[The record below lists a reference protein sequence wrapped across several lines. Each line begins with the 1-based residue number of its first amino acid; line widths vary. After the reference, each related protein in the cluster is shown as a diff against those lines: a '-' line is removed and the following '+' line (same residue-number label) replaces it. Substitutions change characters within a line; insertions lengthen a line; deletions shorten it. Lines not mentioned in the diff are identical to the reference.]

1 MSISLYQCSV
11 LAYLQTLDAVHGFL
25 QLGQDYC
32 QENGIDPKQIVAT
45 RVHPDM
51 LPFSYQI
58 HSVAHH
64 SCGAMEAIT
73 NGVFNPPMKS
83 PEYTYPQLIS
93 LVAEAATDLRKLT
106 PDEVNKRQG
115 VRVIFEM
122 GDTRL
127 PFTAEEFVL
136 SFSLPNFHFHATTAY
151 DILRAQGV
159 PLGKR
164 DYLGRLR
171 LDK

>member
-11 LAYLQTLDAVHGFL
+11 LAYLQTLGAVHGFL
-25 QLGQDYC
+25 QRGQDYC
-32 QENGIDPKQIVAT
+32 RDNDIDPQEIVT
-45 RVHPDM
+45 SRVHPDM
-51 LPFSYQI
+51 LPFSYQV

-64 SCGAMEAIT
+64 ARATMEAIRH
-73 NGVFNPPMKS
+73 GVFRPPMKNPDCS
-83 PEYTYPQLIS
+83 YADLLEVIS
-93 LVAEAATDLRKLT
+93 SATDELRKLNA
-106 PDEVNKRQG
+106 DEVNERHG
-115 VRVIFEM
+115 APVMFEM
-122 GDTRL
+122 GELRL
-127 PFTAEEFVL
+127 PFTAEDFVL

-151 DILRAQGV
+151 DILRSKGV